1 MTTQPLPTPVAAPPP
16 SEGQRVTTRAILGRW
31 QGMLFVLPA
40 IVALALFLVYPAYYT
55 IRLAFYEGSFNFG
68 FEHYLGL
75 KNFQDLLTN
84 DPDFL
89 DTSKFHGINIL
100 QELVYKSDGGALV
113 NNIHWVIFYIGFA
126 LVIGLGLAVL
136 AVRVRYER
144 AVKTAIFVPMAISAT
159 AVGIIWLLVYNTDS
173 NVGVLNALWHG
184 LLGRSPVSWLG
195 NPAIVNYALIFA
207 YIWASVGFV
216 MV

>member
-16 SEGQRVTTRAILGRW
+16 SEGRRVTTRSIFGRF
-31 QGMLFVLPA
+31 QGLLFVLPA
-40 IVALALFLVYPAYYT
+40 LVALGLFLVYPAYYT

-75 KNFQDLLTN
+75 KNFKDLLTN

-100 QELVYKSDGGALV
+100 QELVYKSDGGALI
-113 NNIHWVIFYIGFA
+113 NNIHWVIFYVGFA
-126 LVIGLGLAVL
+126 LVIGLSLAVL

-144 AVKTAIFVPMAISAT
+144 TGSIAGETATVTGFKSTKLAHRSAT
-159 AVGIIWLLVYNTDS
+159 RTWP
-173 NVGVLNALWHG
+173 
-184 LLGRSPVSWLG
+184 GRTPRTACCILT
-195 NPAIVNYALIFA
+195 ARL
-207 YIWASVGFV
+207 
-216 MV
+216 